1 MKPQFQHQ
9 IVTSFALWLDNAI
22 CCRGEAFQNI
32 ESTLYYQED
41 QRLDPNYLAFAS
53 PHKQWI
59 YDSSI
64 EGAQV
69 IDGITLDNYFV
80 KKNSQGIQYDF
91 ENGRV
96 LLPRSLANPSS
107 YVEALYAVKDF
118 NIYIT
123 DQTEEELLIESK
135 FDKNSRYDQDLY
147 EGIKPYDQVVPA
159 IFLSYEYGRNIP
171 FAFGGEDITQSNIR
185 CVVFAENSYQLDGV
199 FSILNDLSTS
209 SVANVG
215 YNEYPLNEFGGL
227 KFGYYDYKDLAE
239 RYYNAY
245 NTQSLFHLDKITVSK
260 LNDRVAKKSHP
271 GLYIGFVDFE
281 VRAHRFPR
289 LPLVEPVASREPAFQ
304 YIPIAPYELTLIT
317 VQEPYAPYDFTLDTG
332 LPFAPY
338 GLFLTKT
345 KHTRLQPGEVAS
357 ISILKGGKLIVRLD
371 GYAGQIAYLNI
382 LGQSIKIGSDKQN
395 NLIWDGYTF
404 KSKNETINVNI
415 AGANFDIKWLG
426 TGSQIIELTRLSA
439 DSWNDF
445 EVDVY
450 IPCSKIEINNSGLQT
465 PHLEST
471 EDAEITNNRIPTWSW
486 TAIEGAATYEI
497 SDQDNNLTTTE
508 DTVYSPSELLQDGE
522 YSIKVRAIAH
532 DGSKSEWSNTVARV
546 VDSTP
551 PSPAPV
557 LQVHSQPYQD
567 FIDISWEGKARDTNK
582 YVVELID
589 EVQVNTQIFEE
600 VKTNETKFNK
610 TLRSGRYTINVYSE
624 DLAGNRS
631 LPASYIFRI
640 GMRLDI
646 IRNQVSSDPLIT
658 IAALPKTGE
667 QEVRNEKQQ
676 TNKYPMPQGELLV
689 LRPSRHDLFLEK
701 MIDSTKDITVYT
713 NKENEYKLAFVQFN
727 TATPY
732 YHTGKYGIYKL
743 EGSLEADERID
754 TLKLFM
760 LS

>member
-9 IVTSFALWLDNAI
+9 VITSFALWLDNAI

-32 ESTLYYQED
+32 ESTLYYQDDE
-41 QRLDPNYLAFAS
+41 RLDPNYISFAS
-53 PHKQWI
+53 PHKQWL
-59 YDSSI
+59 YDSSVN
-64 EGAQV
+64 GAQI
-69 IDGITLDNYFV
+69 IDGITLDKYYI

-96 LLPRSLANPSS
+96 LIPRTLANKSS

-135 FDKNSRYDQDLY
+135 FDKNSRYDQDLF

-159 IFLSYEYGRNIP
+159 IFLSYEYGRNMP

-185 CVVFAENSYQLDGV
+185 CVVFAENSYQLDGI
-199 FSILNDLSTS
+199 FSILNDLNTTS
-209 SVANVG
+209 ISNIG
-215 YNEYPLNEFGGL
+215 YNEFPLNEFGGL

-239 RYYNAY
+239 RYYNLY
-245 NTQSLFHLDKITVSK
+245 NTQSLLHIDKVTVSK

-281 VRAHRFPR
+281 IRAHRFPR
-289 LPLVEPVASREPAFQ
+289 QPLVEPIASREPAFQ
-304 YIPIAPYELTLIT
+304 YIPLAPYELTLIT
-317 VQEPYAPYDFTLDTG
+317 VQEPYAPYDLTIDTG

-345 KHTRLQPGEVAS
+345 RHERLQPGEVAS
-357 ISILKGGKLIVRLD
+357 ISILKGGKLIIRLD
-371 GYAGQIAYLNI
+371 GYAGQVAYLNI

-395 NLIWDGYTF
+395 NLIWDGHTF

-426 TGSQIIELTRLSA
+426 TGSQIIELTRLSN

-445 EVDVY
+445 EVDIYV
-450 IPCSKIEINNSGLQT
+450 PCSAIEVNTSGLQT
-465 PHLEST
+465 PYLEST
-471 EDAEITNNRIPTWSW
+471 EPEENTTNRAPTWSW
-486 TAIEGAATYEI
+486 TEIEGASYYEI
-497 SDQDNNLTTTE
+497 VDQKEQSTQIEGTSYTPE
-508 DTVYSPSELLQDGE
+508 TVLKDGTYSL
-522 YSIKVRAIAH
+522 KVRAVAH
-532 DGSKSEWSNTVARV
+532 DGLKSEWSNVVTKV

-557 LQVHSQPYQD
+557 MRVHSQPYQD
-567 FIDISWEGKARDTNK
+567 YIEISWEGKARDSNK
-582 YVVELID
+582 FLVELID
-589 EVQVNTQIFEE
+589 EVEIGKQIFEE
-600 VKTNETKFNK
+600 IETTETTFRKELK
-610 TLRSGRYTINVYSE
+610 SGRYTINVYSL
-624 DLAGNRS
+624 DLVKNRS
-631 LPASYIFRI
+631 KPASYTFRI

-646 IRNQVSSDPLIT
+646 IRNQISSDPLIT
-658 IAALPKTGE
+658 LAAIPKPGA

-676 TNKYPMPQGELLV
+676 TKNYAMPNGELLI
-689 LRPSRHDLFLEK
+689 LRPSKHDLFLQEI
-701 MIDSTKDITVYT
+701 IDSSKDITVYT
-713 NKENEYKLAFVQFN
+713 NKNKEYSLAFVQFN

-743 EGSLEADERID
+743 EGSLEAGERIER
-754 TLKLFM
+754 LKLFM
-760 LS
+760 L